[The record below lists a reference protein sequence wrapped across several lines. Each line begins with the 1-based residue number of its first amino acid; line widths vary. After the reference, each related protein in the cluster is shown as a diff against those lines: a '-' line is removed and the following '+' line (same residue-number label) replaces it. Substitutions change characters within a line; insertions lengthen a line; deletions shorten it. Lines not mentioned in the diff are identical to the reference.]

1 MVIVEELIKA
11 TVASTDTL
19 YKQETMDCQPIGKQ
33 QTTVCQPIGK
43 QKTTVC
49 QPIGKQDTTVCQPI
63 GKQETTVC
71 QPIGKQ
77 ETTVCQ
83 PIGKQETTVC
93 QPIGKQETNYK
104 GVLANSNAGYTLLRP
119 LHQKEDRRSFS
130 KVLQVFPAN
139 GIANVPSEHKF
150 TRQYNTFLP
159 FSNQYLQHF
168 KTNLKIGDKLERELQ
183 DPSVSMQCLIKIK
196 LKSKN

>member
-19 YKQETMDCQPIGKQ
+19 YKQETTDCQPIGKQ

-119 LHQKEDRRSFS
+119 LHQEEDRRSFS
-130 KVLQVFPAN
+130 KVLQVFLAN